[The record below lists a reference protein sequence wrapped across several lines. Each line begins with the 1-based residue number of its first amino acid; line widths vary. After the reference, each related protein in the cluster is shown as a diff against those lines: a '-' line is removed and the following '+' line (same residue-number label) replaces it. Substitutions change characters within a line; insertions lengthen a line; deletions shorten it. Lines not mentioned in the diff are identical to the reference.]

1 MGPDRTAVAGER
13 TTRRPVARPPRGGE
27 RHPVEAAYGG
37 SLARPAR
44 ALRTLANLLR
54 GDAQTKSDADGEVE
68 WLVSVDSTI
77 ARAHQHAAGA
87 RRRPS
92 KEDVK
97 KGGLASR
104 GRGARAQPRR
114 SDDQAASGLR
124 RQGPAAVGGRDPGPA
139 PREHPARGG
148 TRRDTCEAPRWSR
161 AAEQA

>member
-1 MGPDRTAVAGER
+1 MGTDRAAVAAKRTA
-13 TTRRPVARPPRGGE
+13 RRPVARPPRGGD
-27 RHPVEAAYGG
+27 RRPVEAAYGAPWRDLPERYG
-37 SLARPAR
+37 PWQTCYDRFSRWR
-44 ALRTLANLLR
+44 RDGTWDRLL

-114 SDDQAASGLR
+114 SDDQAAPGLR
-124 RQGPAAVGGRDPGPA
+124 
-139 PREHPARGG
+139 
-148 TRRDTCEAPRWSR
+148 
-161 AAEQA
+161 